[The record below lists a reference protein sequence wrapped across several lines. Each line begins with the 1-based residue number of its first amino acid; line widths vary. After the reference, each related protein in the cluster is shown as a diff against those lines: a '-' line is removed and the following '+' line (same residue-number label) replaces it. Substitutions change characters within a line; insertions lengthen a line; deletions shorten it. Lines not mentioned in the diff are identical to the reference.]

1 MKYDFSKPLTKG
13 AKRTLEAF
21 SREMFALLSIKS
33 FEKITVGQLC
43 EGAQYPRATFYNY
56 FDDKYDLLDYCWQRL
71 ALQIGF
77 DEYHHAAEN
86 EMLYLY
92 FDRIYDFTKENEAVI
107 RKVLS
112 HNSEVGYMF
121 SSFRNFLNHT
131 MRLIFQDCPDAAQ
144 KDVPNELLA
153 DHYSNTLFLIWQWT
167 TIKNANCTKGQA
179 HNYLCT
185 LVGLLRTTPHV
196 FHDER
201 KEHTQSKERGWLKWK
216 TPNKQSS

>member
-1 MKYDFSKPLTKG
+1 
-13 AKRTLEAF
+13 
-21 SREMFALLSIKS
+21 
-33 FEKITVGQLC
+33 
-43 EGAQYPRATFYNY
+43 
-56 FDDKYDLLDYCWQRL
+56 
-71 ALQIGF
+71 
-77 DEYHHAAEN
+77 
-86 EMLYLY
+86 
-92 FDRIYDFTKENEAVI
+92 
-107 RKVLS
+107 
-112 HNSEVGYMF
+112 MF

-167 TIKNANCTKGQA
+167 TIKNANCTKAQA

-196 FHDER
+196 FPDER